1 MNLEGLTGKLKQGKP
16 DTSSRINNT
25 ALFMFNGGTLRR
37 HLSTGCA
44 LSLVSSGA
52 ICDLVVRGGDAGLLS
67 AVFIAA
73 HRDDGAVIIHVG
85 EACRYYDPI
94 NRYLSGYADMSYG
107 RATRPHCASSC
118 P

>member
-1 MNLEGLTGKLKQGKP
+1 
-16 DTSSRINNT
+16 
-25 ALFMFNGGTLRR
+25 MFNGGTLRR